1 MIERIVCCRA
11 GRPVL
16 NVSTRWTRAFGTTMQ
31 AQKTALRRQQSI
43 PASYYRGGTSR
54 AVMLRREDLPPDQ
67 SQWDSIFLGCIGSP
81 DPYMRQL
88 DGMGGGISSLSK
100 VCVVGPSSHPE
111 ADVDYTFVSL
121 GIDNAQVDYSSNCG
135 NMLAA
140 VGPFAV
146 DTGIASVG
154 GGGVGNGD
162 EATVRIRNTNTD
174 KIIHSSFAVVVDG
187 EGAEAAAGGDL
198 AIDGVSG
205 LAAPIRLQFMRPAGS
220 RTGKLLP
227 TGSATDTFDNIT
239 VTCIDAGNPC
249 VFVSAAQLGV
259 PCDLTPQQIDDHP
272 TLKPR
277 LESIRRMAAV
287 KMGLAPTEDQTPG
300 SVPKIAIVA
309 PPADPS
315 RSNIEVRAMSVGQP
329 HKAIPITVALAIAA
343 AAKLKDTT
351 VSECVVKGDS
361 DASATLIHHASG
373 VLSVDGKFLD
383 SGELES
389 ATVLRTARR
398 LMEGRVFWKQ

>member
-1 MIERIVCCRA
+1 MERIVRCRVE
-11 GRPVL
+11 RQVL
-16 NVSTRWTRAFGTTMQ
+16 TLSLLWTRSFSTTMQ
-31 AQKTALRRQQSI
+31 AQKAALRRQQSI
-43 PASYYRGGTSR
+43 SASYYRGGTSR
-54 AVMLRREDLPPDQ
+54 AVMLRREDLPSDQ

-146 DTGIASVG
+146 DTGITSVESG
-154 GGGVGNGD
+154 LRNGD

-205 LAAPIRLQFMRPAGS
+205 LASPIRLQFIRPAGS

-227 TGSATDTFDNIT
+227 TGSTTDTFDNIT
-239 VTCIDAGNPC
+239 VTCIDASNPC
-249 VFVSAAQLGV
+249 VFVSTARLGV

-277 LESIRRMAAV
+277 LELIRRMAAV

-300 SVPKIAIVA
+300 SVPKIALVA

-315 RSNIEVRAMSVGQP
+315 RSNIEVRALSVGQP

-343 AAKLKDTT
+343 AAKLKGTT

-361 DASATLIHHASG
+361 DTSATLIHHASG
-373 VLSVDGKFLD
+373 VLGVDGKFSD

-398 LMEGRVFWKQ
+398 LMEGRIFWK

>member
-1 MIERIVCCRA
+1 MERVARC
-11 GRPVL
+11 
-16 NVSTRWTRAFGTTMQ
+16 STARQALTSPTRRTRCFSTTMQ
-31 AQKTALRRQQSI
+31 AQKAALKRQQSI

-54 AVMLRREDLPPDQ
+54 GIMLRREDLPSDQ

-100 VCVVGPSSHPE
+100 VCVLP
-111 ADVDYTFVSL
+111 DVDYTFVSL
-121 GIDNAQVDYSSNCG
+121 GVDNSQVDYSSNCG
-135 NMLAA
+135 NMLSA
-140 VGPFAV
+140 VGPYAI
-146 DTGIASVG
+146 DTGITSVERG
-154 GGGVGNGD
+154 ARDGD
-162 EATVRIRNTNTD
+162 EVTVRIHNTNTD
-174 KIIHSSFAVVVDG
+174 KIIHSSFAVVVEG
-187 EGAEAAAGGDL
+187 EVAEAAAGGDL

-205 LAAPIRLQFMRPAGS
+205 LASPIRLQFMKPAGS

-227 TGSATDTFDNIT
+227 TGSATDTFGGFT
-239 VTCIDAGNPC
+239 VTCIDVANPC
-249 VFVSAAQLGV
+249 VFVSASQLGV
-259 PCDLTPQQIDDHP
+259 PCNLTPQQIDDHP
-272 TLKPR
+272 TLKST

-287 KMGLAPTEDQTPG
+287 KMGLAPSEDQTPG

-343 AAKLKDTT
+343 AAKLQGTT
-351 VSECVVKGDS
+351 VFECAARGDS
-361 DASATLIHHASG
+361 DKFATVIHHASG
-373 VLSVDGKFLD
+373 VLGVDGKF
-383 SGELES
+383 SNPGELES

-398 LMEGRVFWKQ
+398 LMEGRVFWK